1 MTRREVLSW
10 LDTRRP
16 APPAVLRAHLEAT
29 VTDRAEPLPD
39 HLAALGGALLARGMA
54 TPAGGRGG
62 GLGPPAPG
70 AVVPPPFGGQ
80 GRAGAGPASPPA
92 PRGARGGGGGGGRP

>member
-54 TPAGGRGG
+54 TPAGGRGA
-62 GLGPPAPG
+62 GPQPPGAG
-70 AVVPPPFGGQ
+70 AVVPPPVEGPGRTGWGPRGPP
-80 GRAGAGPASPPA
+80 GRAG
-92 PRGARGGGGGGGRP
+92 RRGGGG

>member
-39 HLAALGGALLARGMA
+39 HLAALGGALLARGVG
-54 TPAGGRGG
+54 TPAGGGRAGVAPP
-62 GLGPPAPG
+62 GPEP
-70 AVVPPPFGGQ
+70 VVPPPLV
-80 GRAGAGPASPPA
+80 APGPAAEA
-92 PRGARGGGGGGGRP
+92 PRRPPGAAAVARA

>member
-1 MTRREVLSW
+1 MTRREVLRW

-62 GLGPPAPG
+62 GPRPPAPG
-70 AVVPPPFGGQ
+70 ALVSPPVQGPGRRGAAPPP
-80 GRAGAGPASPPA
+80 PPP
-92 PRGARGGGGGGGRP
+92 PRGGRRRG

>member
-39 HLAALGGALLARGMA
+39 HLAALGGALLARGGA
-54 TPAGGRGG
+54 TPAGRRAAGPR
-62 GLGPPAPG
+62 PPAPG
-70 AVVPPPFGGQ
+70 PVLPPPFAAPGDEGAAPPVPPP
-80 GRAGAGPASPPA
+80 
-92 PRGARGGGGGGGRP
+92 PRGAARGGGAG